1 MTAETLKIEVSWP
14 ATQEIPDGSTIEL
27 QLWAGNE
34 HASYSM
40 IDVEISKPAVTSP
53 VTFEVPFDAQDL
65 QSGDGAT
72 RWDYFHTAPRL
83 VHGGFLK
90 NIAYAEKISV
100 AEATASVWKMS
111 LR

>member
-14 ATQEIPDGSTIEL
+14 ATQEIPDGSTIGL

-34 HASYSM
+34 HASYGM
-40 IDVEISKPAVTSP
+40 IDVEISEAAVNSP
-53 VTFEVPFDAQDL
+53 VTFEVPVNMQEL
-65 QSGDGAT
+65 QSEDGTT
-72 RWDYFHTAPRL
+72 RWDYFHTSPRL
-83 VHGGFLK
+83 VHGGFIK

-100 AEATASVWKMS
+100 DEAMASGWKMS